1 MSAKKIAIMQPTY
14 LPWIGYFAL
23 MDAVDEFVLLDDV
36 QFARR
41 SWQQRNQIKGPAG
54 AMMLTVPVLKKGK
67 RDQLVNEAEIDP
79 ESDALK
85 KHARSIELAYA
96 KAPYW
101 QKYGPTLSAAIANPA
116 KLLADYNIALIERI
130 RDDLGIKTPLVRSSA
145 LPIEGKREDRL
156 VSICKQRGAGI
167 YISPAGSSDYLSE
180 SDAFQRAGIVLLY
193 NDYKHPAAYPQLHGD
208 FVSHM
213 SAIDLL
219 LNCGE
224 KSLGILRGG
233 MNLVE
238 ASAYHTQH

>member
-54 AMMLTVPVLKKGK
+54 AIMLTVPVLKKGK
-67 RDQLVNEAEIDP
+67 RDQLVSEAEINTELD
-79 ESDALK
+79 EAK

-101 QKYGPTLSAAIANPA
+101 AKYGSGLLAAITGPH
-116 KLLADYNIALIERI
+116 KLLADYNIALIERV
-130 RDDLGIKTPLVRSSA
+130 RDDLGIKTSLVRSST
-145 LPIEGKREDRL
+145 LPIDGKREDRL
-156 VSICKQRGAGI
+156 VSICEQRNAGV
-167 YISPAGSSDYLSE
+167 YISPTGSSDYLRE
-180 SDAFQRAGIVLLY
+180 SGAFERAGIKLLY
-193 NDYKHPAAYPQLHGD
+193 NDYRHTASYPQLHGE
-208 FVSHM
+208 FVSHL

-224 KSLGILRGG
+224 KSLEILRGG
-233 MNLVE
+233 VNLVE
-238 ASAYHTQH
+238 AAEFHAR

>member
-14 LPWIGYFAL
+14 LPWVGYFAL

-54 AMMLTVPVLKKGK
+54 AIMLTVPVLKKGK
-67 RDQLVNEAEIDP
+67 RDQLVNEAEINT
-79 ESDALK
+79 ESDEAK

-101 QKYGPTLSAAIANPA
+101 AKYSAGLLTEITKPRP
-116 KLLADYNIALIERI
+116 LLADYNITLIERI
-130 RDDLGIKTPLVRSSA
+130 RDDLGIKTTLLRSST
-145 LPIEGKREDRL
+145 LPIDGKREDRL
-156 VSICKQRGAGI
+156 VSICQERQAAV
-167 YISPAGSSDYLSE
+167 YISPTGSSDYLSE
-180 SDAFQRAGIVLLY
+180 SDAFQRAGIKLLY
-193 NDYKHPAAYPQLHGD
+193 NDYKHPASYPQLHGE
-208 FVSHM
+208 FVSHL

-224 KSLGILRGG
+224 KSLEILRSGV
-233 MNLVE
+233 NLVE
-238 ASAYHTQH
+238 AAQFHAR